1 MMIPPDILEKMR
13 KERDEQKHSPL
24 TELPLPSPDV
34 IFPVRDSNHE
44 EPEENTARVV
54 IIEL

>member
-1 MMIPPDILEKMR
+1 MIIPPEILEKMR
-13 KERDEQKHSPL
+13 KEREEQKRSPL
-24 TELPLPSPDV
+24 AELPLPCSDM
-34 IFPVRDSNHE
+34 IYPVRDSNRE